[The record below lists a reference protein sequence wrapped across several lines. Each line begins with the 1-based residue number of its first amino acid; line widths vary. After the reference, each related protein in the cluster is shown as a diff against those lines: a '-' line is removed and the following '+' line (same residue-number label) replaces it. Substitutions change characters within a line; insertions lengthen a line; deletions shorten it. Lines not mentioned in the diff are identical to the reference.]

1 MQPLHVVLV
10 VSGALCLAAVAVLVA
25 KRKGKEGGEP
35 GPKRARLS
43 GPLGAFG
50 FTVAE
55 GPADVEAGGGAG
67 AAEPPPPVHT
77 PAESEVQAFP
87 SPQAEVLGGSAAAAA
102 AAATGACT

>member
-43 GPLGAFG
+43 GPLHLLSMAASDDRAFLSHP
-50 FTVAE
+50 FRWQC
-55 GPADVEAGGGAG
+55 D
-67 AAEPPPPVHT
+67 
-77 PAESEVQAFP
+77 
-87 SPQAEVLGGSAAAAA
+87 
-102 AAATGACT
+102 